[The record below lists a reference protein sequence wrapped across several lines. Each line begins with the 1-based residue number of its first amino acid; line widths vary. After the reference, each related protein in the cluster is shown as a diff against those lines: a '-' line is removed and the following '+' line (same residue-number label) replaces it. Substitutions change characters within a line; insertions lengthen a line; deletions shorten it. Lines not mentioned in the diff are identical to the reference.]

1 MNKDF
6 TFLGEGR
13 MEVVEIALAE
23 AMVLQIVKEGRG
35 ERKNRFEKV
44 GWDGAEDKG
53 RRRRYEELCFEVD

>member
-44 GWDGAEDKG
+44 G
-53 RRRRYEELCFEVD
+53 